1 MLVLPNI
8 RSEGS
13 QGKGLAYAGPP
24 MGGFGQAMARGLPN
38 HAAALDGAKTA
49 PPLSSPLCV

>member
-1 MLVLPNI
+1 
-8 RSEGS
+8 
-13 QGKGLAYAGPP
+13 